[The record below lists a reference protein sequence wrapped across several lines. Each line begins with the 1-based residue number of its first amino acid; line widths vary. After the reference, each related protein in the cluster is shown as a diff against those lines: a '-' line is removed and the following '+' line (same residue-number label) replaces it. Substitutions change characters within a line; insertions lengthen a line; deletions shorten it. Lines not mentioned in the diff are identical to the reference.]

1 MAGPE
6 ILHALQLR
14 CAHHPY
20 DHQELGPIR
29 QILARK
35 PLAQVFAQRD
45 RFEVA
50 AGRALARPIT
60 VKGSIHRLGSK

>member
-6 ILHALQLR
+6 ILHALQLSR
-14 CAHHPY
+14 AHHPY
-20 DHQELGPIR
+20 DHQELGPLR

-35 PLAQVFAQRD
+35 SLAQAVAQRD

-50 AGRALARPIT
+50 AVRALGRPIT
-60 VKGSIHRLGSK
+60 VNGSLHRLTLG

>member
-6 ILHALQLR
+6 ILHALQLHR
-14 CAHHPY
+14 AHHPY
-20 DHQELGPIR
+20 DHQELGPLR

-45 RFEVA
+45 RFEA
-50 AGRALARPIT
+50 AAVRALAHAVT
-60 VKGSIHRLGSK
+60 VKGR